1 MHYIAD
7 GTTYRWRFR
16 SVLLRR
22 THARTHARIPSA
34 ARGTQ
39 RHSCCWATSMSGRV
53 GTPTRA
59 APLCRLC
66 LAAPHLSGSG
76 SGPDISLP
84 GQQQGQGR
92 GRGCGCRRRRH
103 GAGWLVGAV
112 GMNEERLRHRRRG
125 RKGTGLH
132 PPTRASLLIPATT
145 ALHYAVSRSHR
156 SHIAP
161 LPLTAPRALPWG
173 KSCLNL
179 PPGALVACR
188 GNNSIQTP
196 PPQAGARR
204 GLCCEG
210 VT

>member
-1 MHYIAD
+1 
-7 GTTYRWRFR
+7 
-16 SVLLRR
+16 
-22 THARTHARIPSA
+22 
-34 ARGTQ
+34 
-39 RHSCCWATSMSGRV
+39 MSGRV

-59 APLCRLC
+59 APLCLG
-66 LAAPHLSGSG
+66 APHLPAQARDLIFLCRVSSR
-76 SGPDISLP
+76 D
-84 GQQQGQGR
+84 R
-92 GRGCGCRRRRH
+92 VVVVVCRRRRH
-103 GAGWLVGAV
+103 GAGWLAGAV

-125 RKGTGLH
+125 IKGTGLH

-179 PPGALVACR
+179 PPGAHVACR